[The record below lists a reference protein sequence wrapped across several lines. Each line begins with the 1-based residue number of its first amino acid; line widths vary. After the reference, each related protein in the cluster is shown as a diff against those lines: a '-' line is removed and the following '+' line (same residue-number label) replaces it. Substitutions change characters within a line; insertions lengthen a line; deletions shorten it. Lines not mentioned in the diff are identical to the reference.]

1 MHNGH
6 ISFPCEHLSLAQ
18 PSHDFS
24 STVSHIRRGGAWQ
37 ALCSKLQLDSP
48 QMNPMT
54 LACDNEKVIVGCTS
68 GLVYTISFVG
78 YQYR

>member
-1 MHNGH
+1 
-6 ISFPCEHLSLAQ
+6 
-18 PSHDFS
+18 
-24 STVSHIRRGGAWQ
+24 
-37 ALCSKLQLDSP
+37 
-48 QMNPMT
+48 MNPMT